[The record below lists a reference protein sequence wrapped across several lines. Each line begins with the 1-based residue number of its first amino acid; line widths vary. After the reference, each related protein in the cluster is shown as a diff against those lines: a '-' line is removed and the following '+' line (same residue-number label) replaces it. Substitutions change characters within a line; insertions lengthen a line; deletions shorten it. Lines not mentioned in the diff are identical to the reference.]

1 MKKKL
6 TAFILAAALVMS
18 LPMAA
23 SAAALTEN
31 ITEPVTAAISDGGD
45 GGVSV
50 MSVASSNIGAD
61 RHSNTSGT
69 VTAYALFSGTASKAV
84 CQIYLQEKYN
94 GSWRSATGLST
105 TSYSKTVYNKNSITA
120 AKTFTLKSGKVYRAK
135 IVFIDT
141 INGTTHTKTRYT
153 GSF

>member
-18 LPMAA
+18 LPAAA
-23 SAAALTEN
+23 SAAELTDN
-31 ITEPVTAAISDGGD
+31 NLEPITAAISDGGD
-45 GGVSV
+45 SVVSAR
-50 MSVASSNIGAD
+50 STTTSQIGAD
-61 RHSNTSGT
+61 RTSNTKAT
-69 VTAYALFSGTASKAV
+69 VTAYALFTGTASKAV
-84 CQIYLQEKYN
+84 CQIFLQEKYN

-105 TSYSKTVYNKNSITA
+105 NSYSKTVYNENSIAA
-120 AKTFTLKSGKVYRAK
+120 AKTFTIKKGKVYRAK

-141 INGTTHTKTRYT
+141 IKGSTSIKTRYT

>member
-23 SAAALTEN
+23 SAAELTEN
-31 ITEPVTAAISDGGD
+31 TIEPVTAAISDGGD

-50 MSVASSNIGAD
+50 MSVASSDLGVT
-61 RHSNTSGT
+61 RHSSTSGT
-69 VTAYALFSGTASKAV
+69 VTAYALFTGTASKAV
-84 CQIYLQEKYN
+84 CQIYLQEKHN

-105 TSYSKTVYNKNSITA
+105 NSYSKTVHNKNSIA
-120 AKTFTLKSGKVYRAK
+120 ASKTFTLKSGKVYRAK
-135 IVFIDT
+135 VVFIDT
-141 INGTTHTKTRYT
+141 INGTTYTKTRYT